1 MVRRFE
7 AVIIYIN
14 QIYRCIQ
21 RIKSR
26 EMMELGLKGTD
37 VMCLFN
43 LMRNNDGLTS
53 AQLSILCMEDK
64 AAVSRAV
71 SRLSGNGLITLEDSG
86 DKRRYR
92 SKIKLSDKGR
102 RTAEEMEILIENAVM
117 KGGEGLTEQER
128 VLFYKALETISRN
141 LQNMCGN
148 EGD

>member
-7 AVIIYIN
+7 TFIIYIN
-14 QIYRCIQ
+14 QIYRCVQ
-21 RIKSR
+21 KIKSR

-43 LMRNNDGLTS
+43 LMRSDDGLTS
-53 AQLSILCMEDK
+53 AQLSFLCMEDK

-71 SRLSGNGLITLEDSG
+71 ARLNEKGFITLEDSG

-92 SKIKLSDKGR
+92 SKLKLSDNGR
-102 RTAEEMEILIENAVM
+102 RAAEKMEILIENAVM

-128 VLFYKALETISRN
+128 AVFYKALETISRK
-141 LQNMCGN
+141 LQNVCGE
-148 EGD
+148 EGE

>member
-7 AVIIYIN
+7 TFIIYIN
-14 QIYRCIQ
+14 QIYRCVQ
-21 RIKSR
+21 KIKSR

-43 LMRNNDGLTS
+43 LMRSDDGLTS
-53 AQLSILCMEDK
+53 AQLSFLCMEDK

-71 SRLSGNGLITLEDSG
+71 SRLNEKGFITLEDSG

-92 SKIKLSDKGR
+92 SKLKLSDNGR
-102 RTAEEMEILIENAVM
+102 RAAEKMEILIENAVM

-128 VLFYKALETISRN
+128 AVFYKALETISRN
-141 LQNMCGN
+141 LQNVCGE
-148 EGD
+148 EGE

>member
-7 AVIIYIN
+7 AFIIYIN

>member
-1 MVRRFE
+1 
-7 AVIIYIN
+7 
-14 QIYRCIQ
+14 
-21 RIKSR
+21 
-26 EMMELGLKGTD
+26 MMELGLKGTD

>member
-7 AVIIYIN
+7 AFIIYIN

-102 RTAEEMEILIENAVM
+102 RTAEKMEILIENAVM